1 MVTVSRGVR
10 IPEAQ
15 FAQIYEIWRDMR
27 KDHRV
32 QINQV
37 FTVLLELGLM
47 TFPKLSE
54 PMRQGLFRK
63 GTAREEVRLRANL
76 ESRLADVASAFR
88 LDDRLAFALPAPAK
102 RAIREEARR
111 NDKSMSA
118 IARERVIL
126 QEAG

>member
-1 MVTVSRGVR
+1 LVTVSRGVR
-10 IPEAQ
+10 IPETQ
-15 FAQIYEIWRDMR
+15 FAQIYDIWRDVR

-63 GTAREEVRLRANL
+63 GTAKEEVRLRANV
-76 ESRLADVASAFR
+76 ESHVADVASAFR

-102 RAIREEARR
+102 RLVRAAAKKSGR
-111 NDKSMSA
+111 SMSA
-118 IARERVIL
+118 VARERIIL
-126 QEAG
+126 QEAT